1 MRFNAYA
8 RITSLAVAITLLGLP
23 ASSAINFSYL
33 TPGVSVKPAGSIPK
47 IALLTFDDG
56 PDATTVKIARYL
68 AGEKVPAA
76 FFFIG
81 KKVAANPSLAKE
93 VASLGF
99 SICNHSM
106 NHSDLARTDTQ
117 ALGKD
122 ITSCNDAIMSATGRN
137 PAYFRPPYGAFSKR
151 LISAAEAQGLTSL
164 LWTVDPF
171 DWAEPGPSVVKDRV
185 LSTVRPGAV
194 ILLHSNHE
202 QTLQALPS
210 IVEGLKQKGYK
221 LVSINDWFKTVVGV
235 SAGTSTAPKPKPQ
248 PPAKEQAQPAKP
260 VAQPAIPSVLSPK
273 VLRASSGDDFIT
285 YTNIGDE
292 SGLFMSFRAEGQLG
306 RLKMLEGLSWDD
318 ELAARIIPQY
328 RDDFLLNRRTFADDY
343 YPQPVFFL
351 LTALEDLPAM
361 DQQFLREL
369 VMQAGVAEMLVLEP
383 GSGQKP
389 EIGDFGVP
397 ARFISIAGFDATS
410 VYELGTD
417 NLQQLLQLY
426 EEKKEAVFIMLSA
439 SDFGTSEART
449 NLENASQLFRRF
461 RQLTAGR
468 YYDPGAD
475 LRGEWLPSNASFAR
489 FTSEGSPSFYCLLG
503 PTSQSIR
510 LPKRLQQ
517 TGIITMPVSGL
528 ASIAPLSGRT
538 VSVSPDPLYLCSD

>member
-1 MRFNAYA
+1 MRFIAYV
-8 RITSLAVAITLLGLP
+8 RITVLAVAVTLLALP

-33 TPGVSVKPAGSIPK
+33 TPGVSVKPAGTMPK

-76 FFFIG
+76 FFFVG
-81 KKVAANPSLAKE
+81 KKVAANPAAAND

-99 SICNHSM
+99 TICNHSM
-106 NHSDLARTDTQ
+106 NHSDLARAD
-117 ALGKD
+117 AKVLIKE
-122 ITSCNDAIMSATGRN
+122 ITSCNDAITSAIGKK
-137 PAYFRPPYGAFSKR
+137 PSYFRPPYGAFSKR
-151 LISAAEAQGLTSL
+151 LIAAAEAQGLTSL

-171 DWAEPGPSVVKDRV
+171 DWAEPGPSVVRDRV

-210 IVEGLKQKGYK
+210 IVDGLRQKGYK
-221 LVSINDWFKTVVGV
+221 LVGINDWFKTVVGI
-235 SAGTSTAPKPKPQ
+235 SAGASSAPKPKPQ
-248 PPAKEQAQPAKP
+248 PAAKEPTQRSQPKAQPALP
-260 VAQPAIPSVLSPK
+260 PALSPK
-273 VLRASSGDDFIT
+273 MLRATSGEDNLI

-292 SGLFMSFRAEGQLG
+292 NGLFMSFRAEGQPGGGKL
-306 RLKMLEGLSWDD
+306 LDGLSWDD

-351 LTALEDLPAM
+351 LTTLEDLPAM

-397 ARFISIAGFDATS
+397 ARFIPVAGFDATS

-417 NLQQLLQLY
+417 NVQQLLQLY
-426 EEKKEAVFIMLSA
+426 DEKKEAVFIMLSA
-439 SDFGTSEART
+439 NDFASPEARA
-449 NLENASQLFRRF
+449 NIENASQLFRRF
-461 RQLTAGR
+461 RQLTVGR

-475 LRGEWLPSNASFAR
+475 IRSEWLPGDVSFAR
-489 FTSEGSPSFYCLLG
+489 FTSEGSLSMFCLVAPKAQLLK
-503 PTSQSIR
+503 

-517 TGIITMPVSGL
+517 TSIITLPVSGP
-528 ASIAPLSGRT
+528 ASIAPLSGRNAN
-538 VSVSPDPLYLCSD
+538 VSPDPLYLCSD

>member
-1 MRFNAYA
+1 M
-8 RITSLAVAITLLGLP
+8 
-23 ASSAINFSYL
+23 
-33 TPGVSVKPAGSIPK
+33 KPAKSIPK

-76 FFFIG
+76 FFFVG
-81 KKVAANPSLAKE
+81 KKVAANPAAAKE
-93 VASLGF
+93 VAALGF
-99 SICNHSM
+99 TVCNHSM
-106 NHSDLARTDTQ
+106 NHSDLTRADAQ

-122 ITSCNDAIMSATGRN
+122 ITSCNDVIMSATGKK

-171 DWAEPGPSVVKDRV
+171 DWAEPGPSVVRDRV

-202 QTLQALPS
+202 QTLQALPG
-210 IVEGLKQKGYK
+210 IVDGLRQKGYK
-221 LVSINDWFKTVVGV
+221 LVGINDWFKTVVGV
-235 SAGTSTAPKPKPQ
+235 SAGTSAAPKPKPQ
-248 PPAKEQAQPAKP
+248 PSAKEQAQPAKP
-260 VAQPAIPSVLSPK
+260 KAQPAPSPVLSPK
-273 VLRASSGDDFIT
+273 VLSAASGEDHRI
-285 YTNIGDE
+285 YTNIDDE
-292 SGLFMSFRAEGQLG
+292 NGLFMSFRAEGQPNGTKL
-306 RLKMLEGLSWDD
+306 LEGLSWDD
-318 ELAARIIPQY
+318 ELSARIIPQY

-351 LTALEDLPAM
+351 LTTLEDLPSM

-397 ARFISIAGFDATS
+397 ARFISVAGFDATS
-410 VYELGTD
+410 VFELGTD

-426 EEKKEAVFIMLSA
+426 DGKKEAVFIMLRA
-439 SDFGTSEART
+439 GDFATPEARA
-449 NLENASQLFRRF
+449 NLVNASLLFRRF
-461 RQLTAGR
+461 RQLTASK

-475 LRGEWLPSNASFAR
+475 LRGEWFPSEVSFAR
-489 FTSEGSPSFYCLLG
+489 FTSEGSPSLYCLVA
-503 PTSQSIR
+503 PKSQSIR

-517 TGIITMPVSGL
+517 TGIITLPVSGL
-528 ASIAPLSGRT
+528 ASVAPLSGKT
-538 VSVSPDPLYLCSD
+538 ASVSPDPLYLCSD

>member
-1 MRFNAYA
+1 ML
-8 RITSLAVAITLLGLP
+8 LAMP
-23 ASSAINFSYL
+23 AGSAINFSYL

-81 KKVAANPSLAKE
+81 KKVAVNPSLAKE

-99 SICNHSM
+99 TICNHSM

-122 ITSCNDAIMSATGRN
+122 ITSCNDAIMSATGGK

-235 SAGTSTAPKPKPQ
+235 SAGTSTTPKPKPQ

-260 VAQPAIPSVLSPK
+260 VAQPAIPPVLSPK

-292 SGLFMSFRAEGQLG
+292 SGLFMSFRAEGRLG
-306 RLKMLEGLSWDD
+306 HLKMLEGLSWDD

-489 FTSEGSPSFYCLLG
+489 FPSEGSPSFYCLLG

>member
-1 MRFNAYA
+1 MRSIVYA
-8 RITSLAVAITLLGLP
+8 RIASVVVAVALLAVP

-33 TPGVSVKPAGSIPK
+33 TPGVPVKAAGSIPK

-56 PDATTVKIARYL
+56 PDANTVKIARYL
-68 AGEKVPAA
+68 SGEKVPAA
-76 FFFIG
+76 FFFVG
-81 KKVAANPSLAKE
+81 KKVAANPTAADE

-99 SICNHSM
+99 EVCNHSM
-106 NHSDLARTDTQ
+106 NHLDLARADSQ
-117 ALGKD
+117 VLEKE
-122 ITSCNDAIMSATGRN
+122 ITSCNDAILSATGKK
-137 PAYFRPPYGAFSKR
+137 PSFFRPPYGAFSRR
-151 LISAAEAQGLTSL
+151 LIASAEAQGLTSL

-171 DWAEPGPSVVKDRV
+171 DWAEPGPSVVRDRV

-202 QTLQALPS
+202 QTFQALPG
-210 IVEGLKQKGYK
+210 IVDGLRQKGYK
-221 LVSINDWFKTVVGV
+221 LVSIGEWFKTVVGH
-235 SAGTSTAPKPKPQ
+235 TSGDSPAPKLKPQ
-248 PPAKEQAQPAKP
+248 QSTKEQSLPVQPKAQPSLT
-260 VAQPAIPSVLSPK
+260 PALSSK
-273 VLRASSGDDFIT
+273 VLKVASDESNFI

-292 SGLFMSFRAEGQLG
+292 NGLFMSFRAEGQLG
-306 RLKMLEGLSWDD
+306 GARLLEGLTWDD
-318 ELAARIIPQY
+318 ELASRIIPQY

-343 YPQPVFFL
+343 YPQPVYFL
-351 LTALEDLPAM
+351 LTTLEDLPAM

-369 VMQAGVAEMLVLEP
+369 VMQAGVAEMLVMEP

-397 ARFISIAGFDATS
+397 ARFISVAGFDATS

-426 EEKKEAVFIMLSA
+426 DGKKEAVFVMLSG
-439 SDFGTSEART
+439 SDFSSPEART

-468 YYDPGAD
+468 YYDPASD
-475 LRGEWLPSNASFAR
+475 LRGDWLPEGVSFAR
-489 FTSEGSPSFYCLLG
+489 FTSESSPSLFCLVA
-503 PTSQSIR
+503 PRSKSIK

-517 TGIITMPVSGL
+517 TGIITLQVSGS

-538 VSVSPDPLYLCSD
+538 ANVSPDPLYLRSD